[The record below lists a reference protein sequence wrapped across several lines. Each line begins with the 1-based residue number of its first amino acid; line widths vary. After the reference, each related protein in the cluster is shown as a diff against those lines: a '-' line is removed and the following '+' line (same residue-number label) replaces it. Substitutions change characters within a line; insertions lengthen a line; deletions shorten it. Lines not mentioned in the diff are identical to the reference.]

1 MIKTRGE
8 KKAMIRQTPYGMDI
22 GLLGKES
29 ENPVEEKEEAPK
41 TEKKRKTSKKKTE
54 AASEAE
60 SEE

>member
-1 MIKTRGE
+1 
-8 KKAMIRQTPYGMDI
+8 MIRQTPYGMDI